1 MSVAISPKWPI
12 YHFANEAARFREMT
26 GRDTIDF
33 ARAKETTVEANH
45 YVRDFYT
52 TSGPDGTVTV
62 NVSEIDGMGVYAG
75 DEESTVLVM
84 RSGERILISPPL
96 NQAYDMLTNLE
107 YMKFSGLIPHA

>member
-1 MSVAISPKWPI
+1 MSLAISPKWPI
-12 YHFANEAARFREMT
+12 HHFTNEAVKFREMT
-26 GRDTIDF
+26 GRDAIDF

-45 YVRDFYT
+45 YVRQFYN

-62 NVSEIDGMGVYAG
+62 TVSEIDGIGVYAG

-107 YMKFSGLIPHA
+107 YMKFSGVVPNA